1 MYSERSVSR
10 LFCLCL
16 LCSSFHVLHCL
27 AQNSPKGPIPPFRG
41 LTIERTGGFVG
52 VHEEWYFSEKGVRST
67 ADGASI
73 HAPVDKLH
81 RLRQLVALECASH
94 KNQVPPV
101 SVCFDCFTFRI
112 TVWYDDG
119 HQTLEVAE
127 VTGKADDGDVIDFLG
142 LVREL
147 IRPKP

>member
-10 LFCLCL
+10 LFRLCL
-16 LCSSFHVLHCL
+16 LCILFQALECL
-27 AQNSPKGPIPPFRG
+27 AQDPPIPPFRG
-41 LTIERTGGFVG
+41 LTIERSGGFTG
-52 VHEEWYFSEKGVRST
+52 THGEWYFSEKGVRST

-94 KNQVPPV
+94 KNQVPLV
-101 SVCFDCFTFRI
+101 SMCSDCFTFRV

-127 VTGKADDGDVIDFLG
+127 VTGRADDGDVIHFLG